1 MFENQMP
8 ADELAQVREKIHA
21 LRMREIKLRKCFTD
35 ACEDGFYE
43 GNNFDVVVQLQ
54 KRCVLNQNRLPAEIR
69 NDPQYFDVRYAPVVR
84 LVPRAE
90 PRLPLDYSQSAML
103 VQNDSFDVLERHP

>member
-8 ADELAQVREKIHA
+8 TDGQMQGREKVRA
-21 LRMREIKLRKCFTD
+21 LRTHEIELRKCFTD
-35 ACEDGFYE
+35 TCDDDVYEDSH
-43 GNNFDVVVQLQ
+43 FDVVVQLQ

-69 NDPQYFDVRYAPVVR
+69 DDPQYFDVRYAPVVR

-90 PRLPLDYSQSAML
+90 PQLP
-103 VQNDSFDVLERHP
+103 